1 VTPAAPHFD
10 RFDEARSKY
19 GVEIRQAPS
28 GTLIVII
35 SELPEHRG
43 ASVAGVFEHLATELY
58 RTYFHDQPV
67 WNVVWLLHH
76 PPKEAGKGLAAEA
89 YDQVLLEWDG
99 HHFRSPRR
107 ISLPRESWEP
117 YGL

>member
-1 VTPAAPHFD
+1 LG
-10 RFDEARSKY
+10 E
-19 GVEIRQAPS
+19 
-28 GTLIVII
+28 
-35 SELPEHRG
+35 
-43 ASVAGVFEHLATELY
+43 
-58 RTYFHDQPV
+58 
-67 WNVVWLLHH
+67 
-76 PPKEAGKGLAAEA
+76 EA